1 MKTRVLAAV
10 LSLML
15 LSGCVSQNGGLT
27 ENRQNELS
35 SSSEV
40 SGSSEKVNFDEAPYE
55 INYLYLVAQEG
66 SNQSKVAQAVND
78 LAMKELN
85 MTVKLIPMTFG
96 TYNSQISMMLAANE
110 PLDIFL
116 AASNQ
121 FSTYIDS
128 QYRSGRAKGH
138 F

>member
-40 SGSSEKVNFDEAPYE
+40 SGSSE
-55 INYLYLVAQEG
+55 
-66 SNQSKVAQAVND
+66 
-78 LAMKELN
+78 
-85 MTVKLIPMTFG
+85 
-96 TYNSQISMMLAANE
+96 
-110 PLDIFL
+110 
-116 AASNQ
+116 
-121 FSTYIDS
+121 
-128 QYRSGRAKGH
+128 
-138 F
+138 

>member
-27 ENRQNELS
+27 ENRKNELS

-110 PLDIFL
+110 PLLTPSIW
-116 AASNQ
+116 
-121 FSTYIDS
+121 STVPTT
-128 QYRSGRAKGH
+128 
-138 F
+138 